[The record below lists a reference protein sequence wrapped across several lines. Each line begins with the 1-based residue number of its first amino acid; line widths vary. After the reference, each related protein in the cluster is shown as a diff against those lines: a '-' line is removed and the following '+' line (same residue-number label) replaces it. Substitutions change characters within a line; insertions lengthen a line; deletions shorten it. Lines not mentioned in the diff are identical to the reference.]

1 MRNNNSFYSIYCNFM
16 LITLSTIIILASSS
30 LFISWSGS
38 KAFLY
43 MMTHGNTVLL
53 NIILFMILMDGTLV
67 KKMKTVTTNKMIKFN
82 KFLKTLTVII
92 LLITLLMIIIVSY
105 SSFFTSWGSETFL
118 DIVQQ
123 EDTLTIWL
131 IAYMIPFIQI
141 FGNTMGKDPV
151 QKD

>member
-1 MRNNNSFYSIYCNFM
+1 MRNNNSFYSIYCNLI

-30 LFISWSGS
+30 LLISWSGS

-53 NIILFMILMDGTLV
+53 CIIWFTIIVDRTPV
-67 KKMKTVTTNKMIKFN
+67 KEMKTVTTNKIN
-82 KFLKTLTVII
+82 KFLKPLTVTI

-105 SSFFTSWGSETFL
+105 ASFFTSWVDSETFL

-123 EDTLTIWL
+123 DDTMLIWL
-131 IAYMIPFIQI
+131 IAYIIPFDNI
-141 FGNTMGKDPV
+141 MGKFPV